1 MFASEAIQELR
12 ERVLVAKG
20 IRSVQWAAAS
30 IGISPI
36 TLRNW
41 LKGISTP
48 TIETLT
54 TIENWCAQ
62 HERRDDA

>member
-12 ERVLVAKG
+12 ERLLVAKG
-20 IRSVQWAAAS
+20 IRSVQWAATS

-41 LKGISTP
+41 LKGINTP
-48 TIETLT
+48 
-54 TIENWCAQ
+54 
-62 HERRDDA
+62 